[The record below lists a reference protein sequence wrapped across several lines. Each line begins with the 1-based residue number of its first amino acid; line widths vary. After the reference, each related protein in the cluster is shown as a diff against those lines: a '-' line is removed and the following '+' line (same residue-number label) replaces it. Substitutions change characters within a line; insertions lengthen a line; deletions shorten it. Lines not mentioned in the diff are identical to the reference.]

1 MVRWFNHTPN
11 PTMKKQTLLP
21 LLAALIALPLH
32 AQAVK
37 ESDLT
42 PEEKTLF
49 NAAKAKAAADPSYK
63 QATDDVRTTKIE
75 VISKADPTLQP
86 IAPKI
91 LLPPP
96 FNINEIPSDQKAKW
110 NAAAGKVSND
120 PAIWKAVDAITTM
133 KIEAIVKIDPT
144 LEPLA
149 KKIYISPVMIL
160 TPEEKTKWD
169 QALKNANDDP
179 AVKQAN
185 ENVVKAR
192 NEAMIKIDPNV
203 KPILDKLY
211 PPAGAA
217 QSPAEAAQSPAPA
230 Q

>member
-1 MVRWFNHTPN
+1 
-11 PTMKKQTLLP
+11 MKKQTLLP

-37 ESDLT
+37 EADLP
-42 PEEKTLF
+42 PEEKTLLS
-49 NAAKAKAAADPSYK
+49 AVRSKANSDASVK
-63 QATDDVRTTKIE
+63 QATEVVRTTKIE

-91 LLPPP
+91 LPPVALNVNDLPAD
-96 FNINEIPSDQKAKW
+96 EKAKW
-110 NAAAGKVSND
+110 NAANNKLGSD
-120 PAIWKAVDAITTM
+120 PAIWKALEALTAMRIA
-133 KIEAIVKIDPT
+133 AIVQIDPS

-149 KKIYISPVMIL
+149 KKIYIAPIMPIALL

-169 QALKNANDDP
+169 AALKASGSDP
-179 AVKQAN
+179 AMKQAN
-185 ENVVKAR
+185 ETLIKTR
-192 NEAMIKIDPNV
+192 NEVMLKIDPNV

-211 PPAGAA
+211 PPA
-217 QSPAEAAQSPAPA
+217 PA

>member
-1 MVRWFNHTPN
+1 
-11 PTMKKQTLLP
+11 MKKQTLLL

-42 PEEKTLF
+42 PEEKTLL
-49 NAAKAKAAADPSYK
+49 NAAKAKADADASVK
-63 QATDDVRTTKIE
+63 QATEVVRTTRIE
-75 VISKADPTLQP
+75 VITKADPTLQP

-91 LLPPP
+91 LTPPP
-96 FNINEIPSDQKAKW
+96 FNINELPSDQKAKW
-110 NAAAGKVSND
+110 NAAAGKVSSD
-120 PAIWKAVDAITTM
+120 PAILKAVDAITTM

-149 KKIYISPVMIL
+149 KKIYITPAMPLTAL

-169 QALKNANDDP
+169 AALKNANNDP

-211 PPAGAA
+211 PPADAA
-217 QSPAEAAQSPAPA
+217 QSSAPAQSPAPA
-230 Q
+230 E

>member
-1 MVRWFNHTPN
+1 
-11 PTMKKQTLLP
+11 MKKQTLLP

-42 PEEKTLF
+42 PEEKTLLNF
-49 NAAKAKAAADPSYK
+49 VRGKAGADDSVQ
-63 QATDDVRTTKIE
+63 QANEVVRTTRIE

-86 IAPKI
+86 FANKI
-91 LLPPP
+91 YPPVALSFSALPAD
-96 FNINEIPSDQKAKW
+96 EMAKW
-110 NAAAGKVSND
+110 NAANGKLGSD
-120 PAIWKAVDAITTM
+120 PAIWKAAEALTAM
-133 KIEAIVKIDPT
+133 KIEAIIKIDPS

-149 KKIYISPVMIL
+149 KKIYIAPAMPLATL
-160 TPEEKTKWD
+160 TPDEKTKWD
-169 QALKNANDDP
+169 AALKNANNDP

-192 NEAMIKIDPNV
+192 IEAMLKIDPNV

-211 PPAGAA
+211 PPA
-217 QSPAEAAQSPAPA
+217 PA